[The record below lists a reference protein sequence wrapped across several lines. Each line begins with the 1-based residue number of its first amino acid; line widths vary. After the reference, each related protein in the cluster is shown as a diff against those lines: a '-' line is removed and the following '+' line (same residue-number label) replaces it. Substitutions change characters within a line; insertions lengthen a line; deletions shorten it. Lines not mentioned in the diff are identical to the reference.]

1 MRRLL
6 AASAVLILAACAP
19 FPEPPQALPET
30 FVPAV
35 EVSVPPEV
43 DAVGGFTA
51 IERVALRVR
60 VRTCTD
66 YRTGSA
72 WVLDEKH
79 VVTNAHVVEGAT
91 DITLTAYDG
100 REYTGKSSVLDRDS
114 DLALVTVQGTFPEVA
129 TVAEAEPEAGD
140 ELQIAG
146 YPEGEALAVTK
157 GPYVMSVTDT
167 VGDSDD
173 VVYQISAESHQGN
186 SGSPV
191 ANVSGEVVGV
201 LYASD
206 EALTSLAV
214 SLVSLQDFLDNPND
228 AKRNRAKC

>member
-1 MRRLL
+1 MRHLL
-6 AASAVLILAACAP
+6 AATAVLILAACAP

-30 FVPAV
+30 FIPDV
-35 EVSVPPEV
+35 EISVPPEV

-72 WVLDEKH
+72 WVLDENH
-79 VVTNAHVVEGAT
+79 AVTNAHVVQGAT

-114 DLALVTVQGTFPEVA
+114 DLALVTIQGSFPEAA
-129 TVAEAEPEAGD
+129 TMADAEPEAGD
-140 ELQIAG
+140 ELTIAG
-146 YPEGEALAVTK
+146 YPEGEALAVTE
-157 GPYVMSVTDT
+157 GPYVSSVTDT

-173 VVYQISAESHQGN
+173 VVYQITAESHQGS

-191 ANVSGEVVGV
+191 ANANGEVVGV

-206 EALTSLAV
+206 ELVTSLAV
-214 SLVSLQDFLDNPND
+214 SLQSLQDFLDNPNE
-228 AKRNRAKC
+228 AKRNSAKC